1 MKRSYFNRWCI
12 LKHIIASI
20 RFNFHYLP
28 FRQAIH
34 LPFVFMA
41 PVRFYSKGGKVMITG
56 PIRHAMISLGLPGND
71 VFDRQEPFIWNV
83 EGGVCHFQGSC
94 AINPGSSITLR
105 KGAYLLFGDRVS
117 MGQHTKII
125 CHKKIVIGHQSL
137 ISWNCTLMD
146 SDAHPFY
153 DLEQQCLISNSE
165 SIAIGCRTFIGQRS
179 TILKGA
185 FCLIIPASHQIVF

>member
-1 MKRSYFNRWCI
+1 
-12 LKHIIASI
+12 
-20 RFNFHYLP
+20 
-28 FRQAIH
+28 
-34 LPFVFMA
+34 
-41 PVRFYSKGGKVMITG
+41 MITG

-105 KGAYLLFGDRVS
+105 KGAYLSFGERVS

-125 CHKKIVIGHQSL
+125 CYKKIV
-137 ISWNCTLMD
+137 
-146 SDAHPFY
+146 
-153 DLEQQCLISNSE
+153 
-165 SIAIGCRTFIGQRS
+165 IGQRS

-185 FCLIIPASHQIVF
+185 FLPNYSSLASNSLLNKKMVDQFALYGGIPARLVKKNIARIINERDIQEGIKILQQNYNNK